1 MDFLFLDQRSFI
13 FGRGIVFLEERDLRQ
28 GGLWQGDCFSFGVEI
43 HIQKAIFFR
52 GEEQMQFFGG
62 SGRRLERLIGL
73 PF

>member
-1 MDFLFLDQRSFI
+1 ME
-13 FGRGIVFLEERDLRQ
+13 GGIVFLEERDLRQ
-28 GGLWQGDCFSFGVEI
+28 GGLLLWQGDFFSFGVEI

-62 SGRRLERLIGL
+62 SGRRLERLIWL